1 MDENHNVEK
10 TETNPTE
17 EEVLARRAEEA
28 HERRLDGHIWKNC
41 CEFNEAEAYYMRS
54 NIHFAHVLRKQYI
67 NGQRWFEITRL
78 RSMEIQ
84 QNRTDLVHRFECWM
98 RKLDRN
104 LADDGLF
111 VGSNTK
117 KYMVCPVL
125 GPIPLYKYWSN

>member
-10 TETNPTE
+10 SGTSPTE
-17 EEVLARRAEEA
+17 EEVLARRAEEEN
-28 HERRLDGHIWKNC
+28 ERRIDAHIWKNC
-41 CEFNEAEAYYMRS
+41 LELHDDEAYYMRS
-54 NIHFAHVLRKQYI
+54 NLHFAHVLQRQYI
-67 NGQRWFEITRL
+67 NSRRWLEITRL
-78 RSMEIQ
+78 RSMEIH

-104 LADDGLF
+104 HDQGLF

-125 GPIPLYKYWSN
+125 GAIPLYKYWSN